1 LKPATQARSVTAH
14 RTGPPGPALLNT
26 LKSAAVAGSQDPET
40 LVSDKIAHATDA
52 DFDALVLQSDV
63 PVLVDFWAPWC
74 GPCKM
79 IAPFLEQLADE
90 YDGRA
95 RVVKVDVQDH
105 PNLGRRFNARSI
117 PMLLVFKNGQ
127 VHGTQI
133 GAVGKPQLAQLIDKA
148 L

>member
-1 LKPATQARSVTAH
+1 M
-14 RTGPPGPALLNT
+14 
-26 LKSAAVAGSQDPET
+26 
-40 LVSDKIAHATDA
+40 SDKITHATDA

-90 YDGRA
+90 YEGRA
-95 RVVKVDVQDH
+95 KIVKVDVQDH

-117 PMLLVFKNGQ
+117 PMLLVFKGGQ

>member
-1 LKPATQARSVTAH
+1 MTFID
-14 RTGPPGPALLNT
+14 G
-26 LKSAAVAGSQDPET
+26 AAPPET
-40 LVSDKIAHATDA
+40 DLVKDGSDRGFMA
-52 DFDALVLQSDV
+52 DVIEASRGA
-63 PVLVDFWAPWC
+63 PVIVDFWAPWC

-95 RVVKVDVQDH
+95 RIVKVDVQDH

-133 GAVGKPQLAQLIDKA
+133 GAVGKPHLAQLIEKA